1 MKIFNWFRRASKLL
15 IVGSAM
21 LATIGFGS
29 LGIVWLRVEISRT
42 AEDSRNLEKEVSD
55 KARELRSLNAKR
67 AKWLNPASLKALAV
81 GRLVKPD
88 AKQQIFVKSSDFE
101 RKQLQPLHPHFHH
114 RRPAL
119 LPRRNLPLPK
129 PLRKS
134 QSREGSDH
142 PSRLALR

>member
-1 MKIFNWFRRASKLL
+1 MFNWFRRASKLL

-55 KARELRSLNAKR
+55 KARELRSLNTKR
-67 AKWLNPASLKALAV
+67 AKWLNPASLKALAA
-81 GRLVKPD
+81 GRLVKPGI
-88 AKQQIFVKSSDFE
+88 KQQIFVNSIDFE
-101 RKQLQPLHPHFHH
+101 RMQQLPLQPHFYP
-114 RRPAL
+114 RPPAD
-119 LPRRNLPLPK
+119 LPRRVSPVPK
-129 PLRKS
+129 HLRKP
-134 QSREGSDH
+134 QSREGSNR